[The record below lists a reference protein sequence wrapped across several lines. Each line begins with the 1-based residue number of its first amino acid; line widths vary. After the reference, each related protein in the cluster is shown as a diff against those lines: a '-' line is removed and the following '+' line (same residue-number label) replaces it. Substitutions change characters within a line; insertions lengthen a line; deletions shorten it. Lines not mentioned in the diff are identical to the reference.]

1 MTDTPDQGWA
11 HQELPGMPAPT
22 ETPFDKAV
30 SVTRTTLTN
39 VRERIELLVQQRLE
53 INEEIKT
60 LREWDDRLDRML
72 KLADKK

>member
-11 HQELPGMPAPT
+11 HQELPGMPAAA

-30 SVTRTTLTN
+30 AITRKTLTD
-39 VRERIELLVQQRLE
+39 VRERIDLLVQQRLE

>member
-1 MTDTPDQGWA
+1 MSTDFRED
-11 HQELPGMPAPT
+11 ELPGMPEPAI
-22 ETPFDKAV
+22 TPFDKAV